1 MTLLFGD
8 FEHLHTLELDHGGD
22 CRLLG
27 LSGDGCIFVEE
38 LYGEDDWLAQY
49 KLSSGS
55 GVIESV
61 DEGDGENKDFDPLDL
76 PDDIQRPE
84 TRHPFDYLD
93 FSGARLR
100 GMAVNE
106 RIDELVQSLTI
117 AEKIDLVADSDWGID
132 PMRLIGIS
140 ESKILAA
147 CKLDADNHALCR
159 RIRIAYRL
167 PKPQRDEPG
176 MAYDY
181 DSFTLHVLHRLPA
194 GAIELPDLSLC
205 LKSTQESDLFRPQ
218 DCMYCD
224 GVLLVADGGDEDTFS
239 AVHVFSSKSFVYGQ
253 LRHHARADRVDR
265 RV

>member
-22 CRLLG
+22 CHLLG

-49 KLSSGS
+49 KLSSAS
-55 GVIESV
+55 GIIESV
-61 DEGDGENKDFDPLDL
+61 DDCEGENIDFQPLDL
-76 PDDIQRPE
+76 PDHIIRPK
-84 TRHPFDYLD
+84 TRHPFKRLD

-100 GMAVNE
+100 GMAANE
-106 RIDELVQSLTI
+106 RIDELAHSLTI
-117 AEKIDLVADSDWGID
+117 AEKIDLVAACDWEID

-147 CKLDADNHALCR
+147 CKLEADNYVLCR

-167 PKPQRDEPG
+167 PKPLGDESG

-181 DSFTLHVLHRLPA
+181 DSFTLYVMHRLA
-194 GAIELPDLSLC
+194 TGATDLPELSLC
-205 LKSTQESDLFRPQ
+205 LKATEEADLFRPQ

-224 GVLLVADGGDEDTFS
+224 GVLLVADGGDEDTSS
-239 AVHVFSSKSFVYGQ
+239 AVHVFSSKSFLYGQ
-253 LRHHARADRVDR
+253 LQRHTLADRVDR